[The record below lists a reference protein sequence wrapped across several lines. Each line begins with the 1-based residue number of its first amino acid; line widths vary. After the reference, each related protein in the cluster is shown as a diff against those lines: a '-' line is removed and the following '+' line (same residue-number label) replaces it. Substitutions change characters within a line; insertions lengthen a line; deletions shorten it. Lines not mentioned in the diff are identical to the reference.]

1 MKAALQQ
8 AIDAMVGADQID
20 TDMRDAIV
28 ACREALKKEPVAWIA
43 KQEDGGLLLWDS
55 SYKLIQEG
63 YDLGL
68 NKRLQ
73 YYPLYLGKS

>member
-1 MKAALQQ
+1 MREALQQ

-43 KQEDGGLLLWDS
+43 KQEDGGLLLWDAA
-55 SYKLIQEG
+55 YKLIQEG
-63 YDLGL
+63 YEF
-68 NKRLQ
+68 NKHKRRK